1 MSKENEQGNGQT
13 QKRLGRLT
21 SLISTI
27 VSRSDLANRAGLTF
41 EGKRDLYKELGYLRV
56 LDYVEYNERYQR
68 GGIASRIVD
77 AFPMATWRNPPI
89 VTVKGQEEFE
99 KIWNELALRLKLFH
113 YLERVD
119 RLAGIGRYAVLFL
132 GVSGAKAPET
142 SIQKVKGPEN
152 VLFLSTFSEIN
163 ACVRELE
170 KEPTNSRFGLPSAYD
185 VKFLG
190 GVSVDKRELNKVVHA
205 SRVIHVADGVLEDDI
220 FGSPRLKKVWNYLDD
235 LEKVIG
241 GASEAVWRTVDR
253 GIQFDLDK
261 DLELTTEDEEDFSD
275 EIEEYFLGFKR
286 YIKTKGITTKV
297 LGSDV
302 PNPSGPVESIIGLI
316 SGTTGIP
323 QRILMGSER
332 GELSSGQ
339 DERNFNSRV
348 RERQLSYAEPVILRP
363 LLDRFISIGALPEPT
378 DSISIKWPDL
388 AVITDKELADIAARA
403 GQAIANVSAQ
413 GKNGMIV
420 VPARLFAERWLGI
433 DPDDFDAAVKQDD
446 MLIEASVGDV
456 SPEPVTNPKEGD

>member
-1 MSKENEQGNGQT
+1 MAKTSKQRNE
-13 QKRLGRLT
+13 KLGRFT

-27 VSRSDLANRAGLTF
+27 VSRADLANRAGLTF
-41 EGKRDLYKELGYLRV
+41 EGKRDLYKELGYRRTLTFA
-56 LDYVEYNERYQR
+56 EYDDRYQR

-77 AFPMATWRNPPI
+77 AFPTATWRNPPI
-89 VTVKGQEEFE
+89 VTVKGNEEFGE
-99 KIWNELALRLKLFH
+99 VWNKLVLRLKLFH
-113 YLERVD
+113 FLERVD

-132 GVSGAKAPET
+132 GVSGARSPEEQ
-142 SIQKVKGPEN
+142 IPKVNGPEG
-152 VLFLSTFSEIN
+152 VLFLTVLSEVN
-163 ACVRELE
+163 ADVQELE
-170 KEPTNSRFGLPSAYD
+170 GSPQSPRFGLPSIYD
-185 VKFLG
+185 VQFLANTTTQSRILKKR
-190 GVSVDKRELNKVVHA
+190 VSA
-205 SRVIHVADGVLEDDI
+205 SRIIHVADGVLEDDI

-235 LEKVIG
+235 LDKVIG

-261 DLELTTEDEEDFSD
+261 DLELTPDDETDFAD

-302 PNPSGPVESIIGLI
+302 PDPRGPVDAVIGLI

-348 RERQLSYAEPVILRP
+348 RERQLSFAEPVILRP
-363 LLDRFISIGALPEPT
+363 LLDRLISINALPDPKSEIE
-378 DSISIKWPDL
+378 ISWPDL
-388 AVITDKELADIAARA
+388 AIITDKEEADIAARV
-403 GQAIANVSAQ
+403 GQAVANVSAQ
-413 GKNGMIV
+413 AKNGMLVI
-420 VPARLFAERWLGI
+420 PPKLFATRWFGI
-433 DPDDFDAAVKQDD
+433 DPDEFDAAVK
-446 MLIEASVGDV
+446 EADPLPSKVIQ
-456 SPEPVTNPKEGD
+456 PEERNKPEKVIEGDN

>member
-56 LDYVEYNERYQR
+56 LNYVEYDERYQR

-77 AFPMATWRNPPI
+77 AFPMATWRNPPL
-89 VTVKGQEEFE
+89 VTVKNQEEFG
-99 KIWNELALRLKLFH
+99 KTWDELALRLKLFH

-119 RLAGIGRYAVLFL
+119 RLAGIGRYAALFV
-132 GVSGAKAPET
+132 GVSGGRPVEQ
-142 SIQKVKGPEN
+142 SIQKVSGPEG
-152 VLFLSTFSEIN
+152 VLFLSTFSQIN
-163 ACVRELE
+163 AEVRSLE
-170 KEPTNSRFGLPSAYD
+170 GDPSSPGFGLPAEYN

-190 GVSVDKRELNKVVHA
+190 GVSVDTRENNRIVHA
-205 SRVIHVADGVLEDDI
+205 SRIVHVADGVLEDDI
-220 FGSPRLKKVWNYLDD
+220 FGSPRLKRVWNYLDD
-235 LEKVIG
+235 LDKVIG
-241 GASEAVWRTVDR
+241 GSSEAVWRTVDR

-261 DLELTTEDEEDFSD
+261 DLELTPEDEEDFSD
-275 EIEEYFLGFKR
+275 EIAEYYLGLKR

-297 LGSDV
+297 LGSEV
-302 PNPSGPVESIIGLI
+302 PDARGPVEAIIGLI

-348 RERQLSYAEPVILRP
+348 RERQLSFAEPVILRP
-363 LLDRFISIGALPEPT
+363 LLNKFISIGALPEPT
-378 DSISIKWPDL
+378 DRVNIKWPDL
-388 AVITDKELADIAARA
+388 AVITDKEEADIAARA

-413 GKNGMIV
+413 AKNGMIV

-446 MLIEASVGDV
+446 MLIEAPVD
-456 SPEPVTNPKEGD
+456 EPSQPVQEPKDDE